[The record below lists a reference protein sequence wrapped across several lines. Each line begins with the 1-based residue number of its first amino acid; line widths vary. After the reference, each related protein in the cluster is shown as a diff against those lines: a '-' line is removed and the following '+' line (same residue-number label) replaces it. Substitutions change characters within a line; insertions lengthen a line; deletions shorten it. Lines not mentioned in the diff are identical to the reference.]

1 MFEKQ
6 KKEKM
11 NSCFGNKNTTVTEKD
26 IISILK
32 PTGNYSLDKQRAEEY
47 ADAVKM
53 DSANRKMAVVMAT
66 QGPAKAAKQMME
78 DCGGD
83 YFVMRS
89 KYG

>member
-1 MFEKQ
+1 
-6 KKEKM
+6 M
-11 NSCFGNKNTTVTEKD
+11 NSCFGNKNTTVTEKLAFS
-26 IISILK
+26 ISTLK

-53 DSANRKMAVVMAT
+53 DHNNKKMAIVMAT
-66 QGPAKAAKQMME
+66 QGPAEAAKQMME

-83 YFVMRS
+83 YFAMRS